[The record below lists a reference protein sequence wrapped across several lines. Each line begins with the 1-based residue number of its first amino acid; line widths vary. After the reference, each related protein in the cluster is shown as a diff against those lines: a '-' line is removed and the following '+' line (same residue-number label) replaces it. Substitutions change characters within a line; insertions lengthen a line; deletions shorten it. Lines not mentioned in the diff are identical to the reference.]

1 MELILLLAIAA
12 FGATASGVGLARGGR
27 AGRIGA
33 VLGGLSLLG
42 VVAVSFALTAPRVG
56 AGEIPPGIGILDG
69 RLIPNNYMR
78 LVIALWALDGAL
90 IVVVAWLAA
99 GLAGL
104 RGLMPA
110 VLASIAGGSVALAA
124 TNLVLGAAAAGA
136 TGLVALV
143 VLLAFRDPGGIPTA
157 ARELR
162 VTMLATVLLMT
173 AIVVAPLAGGLAVRG
188 ATGGGPGPVAGPTG
202 SDGAPAL
209 VGLVVLAV
217 ALAVAARIGVI
228 PFHLRVPQL
237 TDVAPPIALPLLL
250 AWVPLPLAVVG
261 LATVDLLVAP
271 LALPLNG
278 EQLIIVAVVL
288 VTLVGASL
296 AAILQDDIRHA
307 VGYLVIA
314 DGAFVLLGLAA
325 LTPDAWGPAR
335 TWLVTLAAT
344 KTAVATWAAV
354 VESRFG
360 SHHLPDLR
368 GWIRRSPLLGA
379 SLLVATVAT
388 VLSVLIGVVLGLVA
402 GFSRG
407 WLDRSIMFV
416 TDLFLS
422 FPFILGALAMSPIIV
437 QHFQKNLSL
446 LSRVQ
451 LFSLIGILV
460 IFGWMG
466 LTRLIRGQVLSL
478 REREFVQAAQVMGVP
493 TSRILFKELL
503 PNLIAPIVV
512 ATSLSLP
519 AYVTLEA
526 GLSYLG
532 IGLTGI
538 PSLGQTINDAQDY
551 WSLYP
556 LYLWAPVLTIT
567 ILVLALNLL
576 GDSVRDAF
584 DPRTRR

>member
-90 IVVVAWLAA
+90 IVVIAWLAA

-379 SLLVATVAT
+379 SLLVATVASFGLPGWAAYDARIT
-388 VLSVLIGVVLGLVA
+388 LAQLTGGPPLDAVLVVLG
-402 GFSRG
+402 
-407 WLDRSIMFV
+407 
-416 TDLFLS
+416 FLTL
-422 FPFILGALAMSPIIV
+422 PTYLRLLAV
-437 QHFQKNLSL
+437 
-446 LSRVQ
+446 
-451 LFSLIGILV
+451 
-460 IFGWMG
+460 
-466 LTRLIRGQVLSL
+466 
-478 REREFVQAAQVMGVP
+478 GVGRP
-493 TSRILFKELL
+493 TSRVDRAAPERIVRGRRTETLPVELEVAAPDGDGGRPAALGRDAHQNAARRAAGRSRRMASKGATGSGRRLMRAIRRDATELTAATVLTLAILAALTSWGVLDIGGASSE
-503 PNLIAPIVV
+503 PAPITTN
-512 ATSLSLP
+512 AAS
-519 AYVTLEA
+519 
-526 GLSYLG
+526 
-532 IGLTGI
+532 
-538 PSLGQTINDAQDY
+538 D
-551 WSLYP
+551 
-556 LYLWAPVLTIT
+556 
-567 ILVLALNLL
+567 
-576 GDSVRDAF
+576 
-584 DPRTRR
+584 